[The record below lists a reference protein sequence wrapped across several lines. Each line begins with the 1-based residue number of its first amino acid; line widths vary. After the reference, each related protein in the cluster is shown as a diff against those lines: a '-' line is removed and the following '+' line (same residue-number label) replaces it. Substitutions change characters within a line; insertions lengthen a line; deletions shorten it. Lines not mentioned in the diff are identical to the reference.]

1 MAQLFGFEIKRAS
14 KEKGEQPSFVLPDLD
29 DGAST
34 TAGFYSEYLDIEG
47 QTKNEYDLIRRY
59 RSTSDHPECDLAIE
73 DIVNEAISIEDL
85 RDTVSIVTD
94 DLPYTSKIRT
104 RVRREFVQ
112 ILRLLDFNNKA
123 HDLFRRWY
131 IDGRIHFHKIFMKKV
146 LL

>member
-1 MAQLFGFEIKRAS
+1 MANLFGFQITRAS
-14 KEKGEQPSFVLPDLD
+14 KQEKGEQPSFVLPDLD

-104 RVRREFVQ
+104 RVRQV
-112 ILRLLDFNNKA
+112 
-123 HDLFRRWY
+123 
-131 IDGRIHFHKIFMKKV
+131 
-146 LL
+146 